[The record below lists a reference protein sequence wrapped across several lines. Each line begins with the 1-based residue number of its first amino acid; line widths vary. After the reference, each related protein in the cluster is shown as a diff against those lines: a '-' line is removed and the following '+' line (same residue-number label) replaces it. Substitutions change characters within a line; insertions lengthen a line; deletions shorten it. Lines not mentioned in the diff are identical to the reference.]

1 MKKTQRHPS
10 SSHRN
15 SRQVRGGR
23 KLKRKKRMTIFYFT
37 SLLLLIILL
46 GIFALSL
53 FHRSHFR
60 NGTTIDGVDCSW
72 LTTQEAYSKLNEQ
85 LKEKEV
91 SFIFV
96 DAKYYFRGDSFGLTI
111 PSTTELESFLAMQKS
126 QQKRYFSSSQF
137 TLDEGK
143 LKDILKSIPN
153 LDSTKMI
160 PSQDASI
167 VIEDDLLTLVPE
179 VTGNY
184 IDFDEAYH
192 LASSSFRSGYT
203 SVDFSN
209 ITDNKANV
217 TSYDLQETV
226 TSINQVL
233 ETSIS
238 FVLNDDSILT
248 LDKSIMKDW
257 IVVDADGHYGIDIDG
272 NLPLFISKLSEQ
284 CANSTT
290 WFEFTGTNAEPVM
303 VPAKNLLLDENAE
316 MERIKSELGSATSYT
331 HTPIFSAPVGDS
343 YVEVDISRQH
353 IWMYVGGKCVV
364 DSDCV
369 TGNAGIHDTPEGY
382 FFLTYKTTNA
392 VLRGYNDNG
401 SKYASPVSYW
411 MPFNGGIGLH
421 DASWRDS
428 FGGSIYLGNGSHGC
442 VNLPKETAKK
452 IYQNIDK
459 TMPIIVY
466 SSN

>member
-10 SSHRN
+10 VN
-15 SRQVRGGR
+15 SRNLRQVKKR
-23 KLKRKKRMTIFYFT
+23 KPLKRRKKFT
-37 SLLLLIILL
+37 KVYVSFAILL
-46 GIFALSL
+46 VVLLSLFALSL
-53 FHRSHFR
+53 FRKSHFR
-60 NGTTIDGVDCSW
+60 SNTTIDGVDCSW
-72 LTTQEAYSKLNEQ
+72 LTLEQAYNKLNEQ
-85 LKEKEV
+85 LESKNI
-91 SFIFV
+91 SFLFL
-96 DAKYYFRGDSFGLTI
+96 DTQYDFWGSSFDLKL
-111 PSTTELESFLAMQKS
+111 PSTAELESFLAEQKT
-126 QQKRYFSSSQF
+126 KRKFDFSSTLFS
-137 TLDEGK
+137 LDESK
-143 LKDILKSIPN
+143 LNAILKSIPN
-153 LDSTKMI
+153 LDTANMI
-160 PSQDASI
+160 HSQEAYI
-167 VIEDDLLTLVPE
+167 VIEDDLLTIIPE
-179 VTGNY
+179 VLGNY
-184 IDFDEAYH
+184 IDFNEAYG
-192 LASSSFRSGYT
+192 LALSSLQSGSSVIDFRS
-203 SVDFSN
+203 
-209 ITDNKANV
+209 ITDYVATTN
-217 TSYDLQETV
+217 SFDLQEQV
-226 TSINQVL
+226 TAINQIL
-233 ETSIS
+233 KTSIS
-238 FVLNDDSILT
+238 FILSDSSILT

-257 IVVDADGHYGIDIDG
+257 IVVDAEGHYGIDIDG
-272 NLPLFISKLSEQ
+272 NLPIFLEQLSQE
-284 CANSTT
+284 CANSTVQ
-290 WFEFTGTNAEPVM
+290 FEFTGTNVEPVM
-303 VPAKNLLLDENAE
+303 VPAKNLLLDKMAE
-316 MERIKSELGSATSYT
+316 MELIKSELGSATSYT

-353 IWMYVGGKCVV
+353 IWMYVNGKCVV

-442 VNLPKETAKK
+442 VNLPKETAQK